1 MKNYGPIGYGEGDFD
16 AWLEAKPKSW
26 VYAHEHGWID
36 LTEAKFLN
44 ISEDL
49 YGRDKVSFEYDGQE
63 YESMVISCNSR
74 PQKQK

>member
-1 MKNYGPIGYGEGDFD
+1 MKNYRPIGYGEGDFD

-63 YESMVISCNSR
+63 YESMVVSFNSR